1 MNFSYASVYIFS
13 ATMDWKVSFIFQY
26 PEFFREKKMIYKL
39 ATHGFIWH
47 GHGVELEFGQF
58 HVAIQN
64 GSLFIGLSSSVGKIK
79 LILVNCLGFW
89 KEITYGV
96 FILVFS

>member
-1 MNFSYASVYIFS
+1 
-13 ATMDWKVSFIFQY
+13 
-26 PEFFREKKMIYKL
+26 MIYHL

-79 LILVNCLGFW
+79 LILVKLSRFLEGNNLWSIYIGLL
-89 KEITYGV
+89 IRN
-96 FILVFS
+96 